1 MLKLNSTMK
10 YIIPVLVIILSLFI
24 FEKTPVY
31 TAPNVW
37 KIMTLGDSLTEGN
50 YPNGI
55 NSYRGYLRAKLIA
68 NGFTN
73 IDFVGDR
80 SRQAHGDA
88 LPLDLNHAGHGGYT
102 IGPDTQRFCPTC
114 ETTGLFEH
122 IDSWLRASNPDIILL
137 LIGMNDLVSSQNHP
151 PNYAQTA
158 PDRLEKLVQKI
169 QQLRPNAKILLSS
182 LLKTKTSTEGWFKYD
197 AVNIKARKIGET
209 NPVDN
214 VYFVNLNAVN
224 LVESD
229 FWDNVHLKEG
239 GARKVA
245 DGWYSAL
252 IPLLGGTLP
261 PGTPVPTRTPTPTR
275 SPTATPTPPSSALVC
290 TGGCYG
296 SQSNCNLNCS
306 IPCARLTP
314 ATVIQYGCWSG
325 AYRCCH

>member
-151 PNYAQTA
+151 PNY
-158 PDRLEKLVQKI
+158 K
-169 QQLRPNAKILLSS
+169 N
-182 LLKTKTSTEGWFKYD
+182 WFKKFNSF
-197 AVNIKARKIGET
+197 ALMPK
-209 NPVDN
+209 
-214 VYFVNLNAVN
+214 F
-224 LVESD
+224 
-229 FWDNVHLKEG
+229 
-239 GARKVA
+239 
-245 DGWYSAL
+245 YS
-252 IPLLGGTLP
+252 
-261 PGTPVPTRTPTPTR
+261 
-275 SPTATPTPPSSALVC
+275 
-290 TGGCYG
+290 
-296 SQSNCNLNCS
+296 
-306 IPCARLTP
+306 
-314 ATVIQYGCWSG
+314 
-325 AYRCCH
+325 HHF